1 MQADNSERVCPLFK
15 KNPDF
20 HLKAFIMNQSYLIIG
35 AAGGIG
41 AVLARR
47 LVAGG
52 DRVMLCGRSEPAL
65 TALASETGQPHAVF
79 DAADWG
85 ATAAAVQRC
94 VDEFGKLTGAV
105 NLAGSLILKPA
116 HLTSIDDWHH
126 TVSQNLTTAFGLVRA
141 CGPAMRK
148 TGGGSIVLLSSGAG
162 SIGLVNHEAISAVK
176 AGIEGLVRSAAATY
190 AAGGVRVNAI
200 APGLTQTPLTE
211 KVWSNPKSAEAS
223 QSMHPLGRIGTP
235 TDIASAIHWLLGEEQ
250 SWVTAQ
256 TIAVDGGLSGLKLGR

>member
-1 MQADNSERVCPLFK
+1 MSQA
-15 KNPDF
+15 
-20 HLKAFIMNQSYLIIG
+20 YLIIG

-41 AVLARR
+41 SELSRR

-52 DRVMLCGRSEPAL
+52 HRVLLCGRSETPL
-65 TALASETGQPHAVF
+65 TTLAAEIGQPTAVF
-79 DAADWG
+79 DASDWT

-94 VDEFGKLTGAV
+94 VDEFGQLNGAV

-116 HLTSIDDWHH
+116 HLTTLEDWQQ
-126 TVSQNLTTAFGLVRA
+126 TVSQNLTTAFGLIRSA
-141 CGPAMRK
+141 APTIRK
-148 TGGGSIVLLSSGAG
+148 SGGGSIVLLSSGAA

-190 AAGGVRVNAI
+190 AAAGVRVNAI

-211 KVWSNPKSAEAS
+211 RVWSNERSAEAS
-223 QSMHPLGRIGTP
+223 RSMHPLGRLGTP
-235 TDIASAIHWLLGEEQ
+235 ADIASAVHWLLAPEQ

-256 TIAVDGGLSGLKLGR
+256 TIAVDGGLSTLKLGR